1 MSSYSASKKENEL
14 YKSLDNLYKSNKIA
28 IYRWLDEIKGN
39 KSEDGKVSGLLNKSR
54 IQIITDS
61 EEGTYNLI
69 LRWLKENMDKFADYD
84 FKGIPNSAFISL
96 DNTFTTVE
104 DVKRWCRDPEVN
116 PIKGNKMS
124 VVDIEYYDIYE
135 TAYKIMKREGVLEE
149 DIITLFPKNHLLF
162 GNVDLIY
169 YRCVKKNVPNYDRLY
184 EDKKEQLAMCKL
196 LTEKIE
202 NTDEKDTVFE
212 TEIELLKNRFSNSLG
227 RVHSILEP
235 SLSNLTII
243 TKIFNKFN
251 QDLINGFFEKDY
263 MRASDYPE
271 RTKALQ
277 EDAYNIE
284 CYWFINFLEKN
295 KMANGEIILKYFIN
309 TLKKPNPPHWISSAL
324 KLYNSYK
331 AIYKDIDN
339 CFNPNSGVIKNIED
353 KKLEYIKDPIDDYF
367 EYFEKK
373 LKELKKPKYSQL
385 IDLTTFKP
393 KKNLKYLNDEQ
404 YKEYKKTR
412 DVYYTKWEKY
422 DKSLKEYET
431 SKSGKSPT
439 PPKKPEITLPWGKH
453 TIAKE
458 IDPIHI
464 RDDVIKNFREEY
476 QKAEP
481 IIEEYNKIKNMSYLE
496 LKELKRHAESSPSRS
511 PSSASKK
518 IIKDNKLLSM
528 TREEISENILFDYSN
543 LADKCSENIDILS
556 NEELDDANYPLSKL
570 QLMVRLK
577 VYSSD
582 NTKYRTECIYA
593 PILYNYLIKCIN
605 TKEPFINPVTKTKY
619 TQENIDELIKV
630 MKIIDHTIEVPV
642 FIEHK
647 HDTKLKINHKT
658 YETRIDDPELLADGT
673 FGSINVLKFHNI
685 YISRVIGGIEYTI
698 LDLCHIP
705 ADIEAT
711 GDLATGSADLNSYT
725 MLVNIYKLFNQ
736 GRLLYNYAPPYYI
749 RLPDDIENQY
759 NYIKPLI
766 HFNRYQGIDD
776 WLWKSN
782 SDIFIS
788 KQEFI
793 ERFKHY
799 AQEINNFIF

>member
-1 MSSYSASKKENEL
+1 
-14 YKSLDNLYKSNKIA
+14 
-28 IYRWLDEIKGN
+28 
-39 KSEDGKVSGLLNKSR
+39 
-54 IQIITDS
+54 
-61 EEGTYNLI
+61 
-69 LRWLKENMDKFADYD
+69 
-84 FKGIPNSAFISL
+84 
-96 DNTFTTVE
+96 
-104 DVKRWCRDPEVN
+104 
-116 PIKGNKMS
+116 
-124 VVDIEYYDIYE
+124 
-135 TAYKIMKREGVLEE
+135 
-149 DIITLFPKNHLLF
+149 
-162 GNVDLIY
+162 
-169 YRCVKKNVPNYDRLY
+169 
-184 EDKKEQLAMCKL
+184 
-196 LTEKIE
+196 
-202 NTDEKDTVFE
+202 
-212 TEIELLKNRFSNSLG
+212 
-227 RVHSILEP
+227 
-235 SLSNLTII
+235 
-243 TKIFNKFN
+243 
-251 QDLINGFFEKDY
+251 
-263 MRASDYPE
+263 
-271 RTKALQ
+271 
-277 EDAYNIE
+277 
-284 CYWFINFLEKN
+284 
-295 KMANGEIILKYFIN
+295 
-309 TLKKPNPPHWISSAL
+309 
-324 KLYNSYK
+324 
-331 AIYKDIDN
+331 
-339 CFNPNSGVIKNIED
+339 
-353 KKLEYIKDPIDDYF
+353 
-367 EYFEKK
+367 
-373 LKELKKPKYSQL
+373 
-385 IDLTTFKP
+385 
-393 KKNLKYLNDEQ
+393 
-404 YKEYKKTR
+404 
-412 DVYYTKWEKY
+412 
-422 DKSLKEYET
+422 
-431 SKSGKSPT
+431 
-439 PPKKPEITLPWGKH
+439 
-453 TIAKE
+453 
-458 IDPIHI
+458 
-464 RDDVIKNFREEY
+464 
-476 QKAEP
+476 
-481 IIEEYNKIKNMSYLE
+481 
-496 LKELKRHAESSPSRS
+496 
-511 PSSASKK
+511 
-518 IIKDNKLLSM
+518 
-528 TREEISENILFDYSN
+528 
-543 LADKCSENIDILS
+543 LS

-582 NTKYRTECIYA
+582 NTKYRTECIYD